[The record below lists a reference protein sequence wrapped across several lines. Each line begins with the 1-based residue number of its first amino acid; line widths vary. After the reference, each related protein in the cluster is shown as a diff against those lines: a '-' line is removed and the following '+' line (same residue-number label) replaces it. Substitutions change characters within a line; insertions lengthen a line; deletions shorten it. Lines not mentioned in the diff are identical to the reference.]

1 MSTLNKKTR
10 VAGGNGALA
19 AEETNLNK
27 LRRLVSLAI
36 ITNEN
41 FSKTNINVI
50 SDIISLASRISE
62 NEYSEFISIIT
73 YARLE
78 IGIRSSVIAAI
89 VGAIEGGHTVILDML
104 EPKIFL
110 RPTDI
115 MDLISLYLSRGNK
128 KTLPRKLKRLISKSL
143 NKYDS
148 YQFSKYG
155 RSFGNDVNLVDVFN
169 LVHPVPENEESKI
182 NFKNVVEQTL
192 PVAYTWESV
201 LSSGKF
207 KSKKEAWL
215 DLINSG
221 RLPSLS
227 TIRNVR
233 NILES
238 GIENTELAKM
248 IRNKVYINRI
258 FPDQV
263 LKAYT
268 SIEDSLVKEALLNKL
283 VISDRNSTLKGK
295 SLFILDIS
303 GSMGTFDLD
312 QLNQLSGK
320 AFSVL
325 YSLIQN
331 AENFEVVI
339 TAGDDYKRLG
349 KSEFLD
355 LSKVKNIEDLMSEIQ
370 QISKRIGWGG
380 IFTKQ
385 CLDWVA
391 KEREGVVYD
400 RVVVISDS
408 QDCDR
413 NLTTKDL
420 PSLGKYNYINN
431 IAGYGHVAYTSFSTN
446 NFEEIVTFST
456 KIVDFIKFHE
466 KDFKN
471 D

>member
-27 LRRLVSLAI
+27 LRRLVSLSI

-41 FSKTNINVI
+41 FSKINVNVI

-89 VGAIEGGHTVILDML
+89 VGAIEGRHTVILDML

-128 KTLPRKLKRLISKSL
+128 KTLPKKLKRLISKSL

-169 LVHPVPENEESKI
+169 LVHPVPKNKESKI

-221 RLPSLS
+221 RLPSLA

-238 GIENTELAKM
+238 GIENIELAKM

-263 LKAYT
+263 LKAYM

-303 GSMGTFDLD
+303 GSMGTFDLNR
-312 QLNQLSGK
+312 LNQLSGK

-331 AENFEVVI
+331 AEHFEVVI
-339 TAGDDYKRLG
+339 TAGNDHKRLG

-355 LSKVKNIEDLMSEIQ
+355 LSKVKNIEDLMFEIQ

-431 IAGYGHVAYTSFSTN
+431 IADYEHVAYTSFSTN

-456 KIVDFIKFHE
+456 KIVDFIKFNE
-466 KDFKN
+466 KN
-471 D
+471 